1 MDIFDFIEYLEKQKA
16 NAELNKQKAM
26 GVGDVEANQV
36 FFGQIMLLNQ
46 MIGEFKLR
54 SGRQRE
60 VSDFLMK
67 QQSMQEI
74 NKKVVTNEEIMD

>member
-26 GVGDVEANQV
+26 HVGDVEANQI

-46 MIGEFKLR
+46 MIGEFKLI
-54 SGRQRE
+54 SGNQRE
-60 VSDFLMK
+60 VSNFLMR
-67 QQSMQEI
+67 QQSIQEI
-74 NKKVVTNEEIMD
+74 NKKAVKSEEIMD